1 MGYPILGDPA
11 VETIARSTV
20 DALAGRHGA
29 ELVPVEDLAH
39 AFNRMMVNARDAQTL
54 ALYRFG
60 VAVFGLTPTDT
71 YPALIWPDACR
82 IALTTLS
89 DTTDAVRHAVA
100 SVAAIASDG
109 GTEGSPEFTAFD
121 DWEQRNAE
129 DIKAWQEE
137 VPEKTRLRR
146 FTLAWR
152 KSVDRL
158 APSDEDRLLS
168 LVRDAVVS
176 MGAGLD
182 DIRWPCVPDYW
193 YR

>member
-1 MGYPILGDPA
+1 MLFDMQWRQSPRSHLMGPK
-11 VETIARSTV
+11 
-20 DALAGRHGA
+20 
-29 ELVPVEDLAH
+29 
-39 AFNRMMVNARDAQTL
+39 
-54 ALYRFG
+54 
-60 VAVFGLTPTDT
+60 
-71 YPALIWPDACR
+71 
-82 IALTTLS
+82 
-89 DTTDAVRHAVA
+89 
-100 SVAAIASDG
+100 
-109 GTEGSPEFTAFD
+109 GSPEFTAFD